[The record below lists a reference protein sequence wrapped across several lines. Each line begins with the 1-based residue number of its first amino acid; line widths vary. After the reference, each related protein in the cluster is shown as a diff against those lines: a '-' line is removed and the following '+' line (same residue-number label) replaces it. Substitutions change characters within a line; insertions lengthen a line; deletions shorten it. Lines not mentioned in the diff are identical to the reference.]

1 MAEALKNGGLEKK
14 LINLGLNVGIGSKG
28 ELTQEQLNVA
38 INYDEDDE
46 CQNIEENVRQA
57 NQSLEASLPGVLLN
71 SIEWIV

>member
-1 MAEALKNGGLEKK
+1 MAEELKNGGLEKK

-57 NQSLEASLPGVLLN
+57 NQSLEASLPGVLIN
-71 SIEWIV
+71 FIE

>member
-1 MAEALKNGGLEKK
+1 MAEELKNGGLEKK

-38 INYDEDDE
+38 INYDEDAE

-57 NQSLEASLPGVLLN
+57 NQSLEASLPGVLIY
-71 SIEWIV
+71 SIE

>member
-1 MAEALKNGGLEKK
+1 MAEELKNGGLEKK

-38 INYDEDDE
+38 INYDEDEE

-57 NQSLEASLPGVLLN
+57 NQSLEASLPGVLIN
-71 SIEWIV
+71 FIE

>member
-38 INYDEDDE
+38 INYDEDEE

-57 NQSLEASLPGVLLN
+57 NKSLDASLPGVLIN
-71 SIEWIV
+71 SI

>member
-1 MAEALKNGGLEKK
+1 MAEELKNGGLEKK

-38 INYDEDDE
+38 INYDEDEE

-57 NQSLEASLPGVLLN
+57 NQSLEASLPGVLIY
-71 SIEWIV
+71 SIE

>member
-57 NQSLEASLPGVLLN
+57 NQSLEASLPGVLIN
-71 SIEWIV
+71 FIE

>member
-1 MAEALKNGGLEKK
+1 MAEELKNGGLEKK

-28 ELTQEQLNVA
+28 ELTQEQLDIA

-57 NQSLEASLPGVLLN
+57 NKSLEASLPGVLIN
-71 SIEWIV
+71 SI